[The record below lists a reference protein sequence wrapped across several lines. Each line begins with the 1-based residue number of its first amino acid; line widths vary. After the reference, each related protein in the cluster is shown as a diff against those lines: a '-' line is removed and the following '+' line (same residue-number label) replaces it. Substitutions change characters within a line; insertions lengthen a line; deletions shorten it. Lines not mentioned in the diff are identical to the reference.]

1 MNTAE
6 IIKIGVCLFIAAL
19 WSSIGLLIRHYPE
32 TIAGYNTMP
41 REKRD
46 KIDIPRIG
54 KLLSR
59 CMLTGAVSMLLA
71 PFMPSIALFN
81 TLLFILPISILILA
95 IIYINL
101 FASKFRK

>member
-19 WSSIGLLIRHYPE
+19 WSGIGLLIRHYPE

-46 KIDIPRIG
+46 KIDLQRVG
-54 KLLSR
+54 LLLSR
-59 CMLTGAVSMLLA
+59 CMFIGAASMLLA
-71 PFMPSIALFN
+71 PFMPNIALFN
-81 TLLFILPISILILA
+81 TLLFILPMSILILA
-95 IIYINL
+95 II
-101 FASKFRK
+101 FAARFRR

>member
-1 MNTAE
+1 MNTEE

-19 WSSIGLLIRHYPE
+19 WSGIGLLIRHYPE

-54 KLLSR
+54 QLLSR
-59 CMLTGAVSMLLA
+59 CMFIGAASMLLA

-101 FASKFRK
+101 FAARFRK

>member
-1 MNTAE
+1 MNTEE

-19 WSSIGLLIRHYPE
+19 WSGIGLLIRHYPE

-59 CMLTGAVSMLLA
+59 YMLIGAVSMLLA
-71 PFMPSIALFN
+71 PFMPNIALFN
-81 TLLFILPISILILA
+81 TLLFIIPISILILA
-95 IIYINL
+95 IVYINL
-101 FASKFRK
+101 FSSKFRK

>member
-41 REKRD
+41 QEKRD
-46 KIDIPRIG
+46 KIDIQRIG
-54 KLLSR
+54 QLLSR
-59 CMLTGAVSMLLA
+59 FMFIGAASMLLA
-71 PFMPSIALFN
+71 PFMPNIALFN
-81 TLLFILPISILILA
+81 TLLFIIPILILILA
-95 IIYINL
+95 IVYINL

>member
-19 WSSIGLLIRHYPE
+19 WSGIGLLIRHYPE

-59 CMLTGAVSMLLA
+59 CMLIGAASMLLA

-101 FASKFRK
+101 FAARFRR

>member
-1 MNTAE
+1 MNTAK
-6 IIKIGVCLFIAAL
+6 IIQIGVCLFIAAL

-46 KIDIPRIG
+46 KIDLQRIG

-59 CMLTGAVSMLLA
+59 YMLIGAVSMLLA
-71 PFMPSIALFN
+71 PFMPNIALFN
-81 TLLFILPISILILA
+81 TLLFIIPILILILA
-95 IIYINL
+95 IVYINL

>member
-19 WSSIGLLIRHYPE
+19 WSGIGLLIRHYPE

-41 REKRD
+41 QEKRD
-46 KIDIPRIG
+46 KIDLQRIG
-54 KLLSR
+54 QLLSR
-59 CMLTGAVSMLLA
+59 FMFIGSVSMLLA
-71 PFMPSIALFN
+71 PFMHSIALFN
-81 TLLFILPISILILA
+81 TLLFIIPTSILVLA
-95 IIYINL
+95 IVYINL